1 MESKEKSLQHERN
14 LERLK
19 ALRPIDDDFM
29 RCLFR
34 NNIPLTQE
42 LIDAIFPAEGLQIRT
57 VETQADLKH
66 LTGPRSLLL
75 DILASDAQD
84 NKYNIEIQRSD
95 KGAGAKRARYHSS
108 ALDVDL
114 LKKKQDFDSLPITY
128 IIFITESDLFEQG
141 YSTYHIERMIRETN
155 EPFNDDAYI
164 IYVNGQYR
172 GSDALGGLM
181 HDFSCSD
188 WRDMKNKM
196 LAEATREL
204 KETEKGVD
212 TMCRILEEMCSEA
225 RAEGRAEGIEMER
238 RNTVFRMFKRGD
250 DYQSIIDLTNV
261 PYETIDAWYKEYIAQ
276 TNQK

>member
-42 LIDAIFPAEGLQIRT
+42 LIDAIFPTEGLRIRT

-66 LTGPRSLLL
+66 LTGPRSLCL
-75 DILASDAQD
+75 DILASDARD
-84 NKYNIEIQRSD
+84 KKYNIEIQRSD
-95 KGAGAKRARYHSS
+95 KGAGAKRSRYHSG

-114 LKKKQDFDSLPITY
+114 LKKKQDFDSLPTTY
-128 IIFITESDLFEQG
+128 VIFITENDYFKQG
-141 YSTYHIERMIRETN
+141 LSMYHIERMIRETN
-155 EPFNDDAYI
+155 EPFNDEAHI

-188 WRDMKNKM
+188 WRDMKNKT

-212 TMCRILEEMCSEA
+212 TMCRILEEMCNEA
-225 RAEGRAEGIEMER
+225 RAEGRAEGMAKGIEMER
-238 RNTVFRMFKRGD
+238 RNTVFRMF
-250 DYQSIIDLTNV
+250 
-261 PYETIDAWYKEYIAQ
+261 
-276 TNQK
+276 

>member
-1 MESKEKSLQHERN
+1 MNPYDKSVQHEQY
-14 LERLK
+14 LKRLQ

-42 LIDAIFPAEGLQIRT
+42 LIDAIFPTEGLRIKT

-66 LTGPRSLLL
+66 LTGPRSLCL

-84 NKYNIEIQRSD
+84 KKYNIEIQRSD
-95 KGAGAKRARYHSS
+95 KGAGSKRARYHSS

-114 LKKKQDFDSLPITY
+114 LKKKQDFDSLPTTY
-128 IIFITESDLFEQG
+128 VIFITENDHYNHELSM
-141 YSTYHIERMIRETN
+141 YHIERVIQETN
-155 EPFNDDAYI
+155 DPFNDEAHI

-172 GSDALGGLM
+172 GDDALGELM

-188 WRDMKNKM
+188 WREMKNEK
-196 LAEATREL
+196 LADATRGL
-204 KETEKGVD
+204 KETEEGVN
-212 TMCRILEEMCSEA
+212 TMCRILEEMCDEA
-225 RAEGRAEGIEMER
+225 VAKGEAKGEAKAI
-238 RNTVFRMFKRGD
+238 RNVVFRMFKKGN
-250 DYQSIIDLTNV
+250 DYQTIIDATDM
-261 PYETIDAWYKEYIAQ
+261 PYETIDEWHKEYISQ